1 LARRRGVGK
10 SGQSIELREYP
21 RNVWPRLE
29 LNVIPDYSSSVDACL
44 ALIAE
49 ILPDWHW
56 HIGHGPD
63 EILPYAALRNQI
75 GLDDDTQISIT
86 ASAPTLPLA
95 LLHAAV
101 KAIIAS
107 KRRSEF
113 ARLLFHRASL
123 GGCRLSQRMLSP
135 YGRGGDQMAAI

>member
-1 LARRRGVGK
+1 MARRRGGGK

-21 RNVWPRLE
+21 RNVWPSLE

-63 EILPYAALRNQI
+63 GILPYAALRNQI
-75 GLDDDTQISIT
+75 GLDNDTQISIT

-101 KAIIAS
+101 KAIVAS
-107 KRRSEF
+107 KRR
-113 ARLLFHRASL
+113 
-123 GGCRLSQRMLSP
+123 
-135 YGRGGDQMAAI
+135 